1 MYKHVYYL
9 EWEEKSQQIIEALE
23 FMIPLFWDFFRQFT
37 RDAYI
42 EMHPYCNLAFLSHYW
57 YSHTSRWWILKSKL

>member
-9 EWEEKSQQIIEALE
+9 EWEEKSRQIIEALE
-23 FMIPLFWDFFRQFT
+23 FMIPLFWDFFQQFT

-42 EMHPYCNLAFLSHYW
+42 EMHPYCNLAFLSHY
-57 YSHTSRWWILKSKL
+57 